1 MIARMLA
8 VGKLTVFVIGVS
20 LYKDKCRKGDKMA
33 KKVVLSC
40 EKCGSRNYSLP
51 ASKDSATAR
60 MELKKYCSHCNE
72 HTLHKQTR

>member
-33 KKVVLSC
+33 KKSCLAVKSVVQETIHFLH
-40 EKCGSRNYSLP
+40 
-51 ASKDSATAR
+51 
-60 MELKKYCSHCNE
+60 LKTVQLQGWN
-72 HTLHKQTR
+72 